1 MSKLSWEISAKA
13 SGQAISSNFF
23 KKATIP

>member
-23 KKATIP
+23 KKATTP